1 MANELARGSDFSDT
15 TAPDNQVNAARLQGL
30 VDNGTLLVGA
40 IANKSDIG
48 ANTTDDADMLLLQD
62 VSDSG
67 SNVPK
72 KVSLANAT
80 PQGIRQGKQQYAAGT
95 LSGGVYAVTLA
106 PVATAYN
113 QGMVLRFKADSAN
126 SGAVD
131 VNVNG
136 VGAKNLFTRAGAE
149 LAANDILANQIV
161 EAVYDG
167 TNFYV
172 MNTISAAQITAT
184 HVTEALRDSVQQYA
198 ADSGTANTYAVTL
211 APAATVYTAGMVVRF
226 KAANANTG
234 ASTLNVNAVGAI
246 NLKRQNGAALQAN
259 DILANQLVT
268 ATYDGTNFQI
278 HSLAP
283 DYTATASIPG
293 SSASATFGH
302 GLGFKPSRIEV
313 TLMNNT
319 AATEQGYA
327 QNDEV
332 DIAIV
337 QAAGGN
343 ENAFAVSRDATNVTV
358 AQVNNANVEVI
369 PKAGGAHASITE
381 ANWVIKVRA
390 WI

>member
-1 MANELARGSDFSDT
+1 MSQISKGETFTDV
-15 TAPDNQVNAARLQGL
+15 APGKTVTSTRLNNHVDAA
-30 VDNGTLLVGA
+30 TLLPGA
-40 IANKSDIG
+40 ITDQ
-48 ANTTDDADMLLLQD
+48 TTLADPVADGDYFLVGD
-62 VSDSG
+62 VSDG
-67 SNVPK
+67 SATGPK
-72 KVSLANAT
+72 KVQAQNLLPESARNAS
-80 PQGIRQGKQQYAAGT
+80 KQYAAGT

-106 PVATAYN
+106 PAATAYTA
-113 QGMVLRFKADSAN
+113 GMVVRFKADSSN

-131 VNVNG
+131 INVNAL
-136 VGAKNLFTRAGAE
+136 GAKNLFTRAGGE

-167 TNFYV
+167 TSFYV
-172 MNTISAAQITAT
+172 MHVISAGEITAT
-184 HVTEALRDSVQQYA
+184 HLTEAAREGVHQYA
-198 ADSGTANTYAVTL
+198 ADSGVANTYAVTL
-211 APAATVYTAGMVVRF
+211 APAATAYTAGMVVRF

-246 NLKRQNGAALQAN
+246 NLKKLGGAALLAN
-259 DILANQLVT
+259 DILANQMVI
-268 ATYDGTNFQI
+268 AVYDGTNFQI
-278 HSLAP
+278 GGTRSP
-283 DYTATASIPG
+283 DYTNTAALPG
-293 SSASATFGH
+293 SSAVAAFAH

-319 AATEQGYA
+319 AAAELGYA

-343 ENAFAVSRDATNVTV
+343 ENAFAVCRDATNITV
-358 AQVNNANVEVI
+358 AQVNNANVEI
-369 PKAGGAHASITE
+369 IAKTGGTHAGITE